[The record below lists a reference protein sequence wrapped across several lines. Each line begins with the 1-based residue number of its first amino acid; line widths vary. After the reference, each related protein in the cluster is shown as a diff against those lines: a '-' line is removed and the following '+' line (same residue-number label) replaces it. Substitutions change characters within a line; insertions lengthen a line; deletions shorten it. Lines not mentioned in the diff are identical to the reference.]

1 MGLRERELQQRAGGG
16 EIEVSAGSGEGRAGR
31 GSRGDM
37 RMGAGRQSGRLWEN
51 KIKAV
56 PDGNKEGKGRWPGLL
71 VVVGRQPLSSQPG
84 GCVMS
89 PPGDS
94 EGDWRAPGQLRT

>member
-1 MGLRERELQQRAGGG
+1 MRSQPGAEKGGQ
-16 EIEVSAGSGEGRAGR
+16 GEGAGETCAWEL
-31 GSRGDM
+31 GGKA
-37 RMGAGRQSGRLWEN
+37 AGFG

-56 PDGNKEGKGRWPGLL
+56 PGGNKEGKGRWPGLL